1 MKEIR
6 IHGTR
11 TLSEEIIIKIV
22 PSLYPNDEEVISD
35 AQQLYRIIHSF
46 IPSRTFTKRYLRRK
60 CEQTNTLI
68 VKRKSG

>member
-46 IPSRTFTKRYLRRK
+46 IPSRTFTTFRDILRR
-60 CEQTNTLI
+60 EDQEAE
-68 VKRKSG
+68 GD